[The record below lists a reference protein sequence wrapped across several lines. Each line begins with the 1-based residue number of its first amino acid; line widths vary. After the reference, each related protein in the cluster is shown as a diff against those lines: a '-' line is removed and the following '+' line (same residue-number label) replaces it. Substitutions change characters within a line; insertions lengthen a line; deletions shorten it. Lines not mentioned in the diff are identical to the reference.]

1 MPTPL
6 PDLHALDIVQF
17 NRSHPEGHPCRDAVI
32 QERPLRLEVDSATY
46 TLLRTPGADR
56 ELAVGFLFTEGL
68 ISSADD
74 ILMLGE
80 CPDSPDVIRI
90 KTAAPGNQPPRAL
103 MITSSCGLCGR
114 EDMHALVAA
123 LGCVESTLRA
133 PLATLYQLPA
143 AVRPLQPLFEATGGA
158 HAAALFDPS
167 GRITCVREDVG
178 RHNALDKLIG
188 ASLLRKTPLQQAGL
202 FLSGR
207 LSLELITKVARA
219 RIPIV
224 AAVGAPT
231 AAAVEASRRLGI
243 TLCGFLREERLSIYA
258 HGDRIQGAK

>member
-178 RHNALDKLIG
+178 RHNALDRVIG
-188 ASLLRKTPLQQAGL
+188 HATRREVHARHLRHRAVHVFL
-202 FLSGR
+202 FNPQGR
-207 LSLELITKVARA
+207 LFIQKRAAGKDTFPLCYDSSASGHVDRGESYEACAARELE
-219 RIPIV
+219 
-224 AAVGAPT
+224 
-231 AAAVEASRRLGI
+231 EELG
-243 TLCGFLREERLSIYA
+243 LRMGGS
-258 HGDRIQGAK
+258 